1 MQVPDS
7 PPRPPAPRY
16 TIAELTAQAAL
27 MRGYSLAALYCA
39 GSGHAGGTLSIMDIA
54 AALYLQVA
62 QLDPANPA
70 WPGRDRIIWSA
81 GHKAP
86 ALYTALAFTGFCK
99 KLDLALL
106 RKLSSPFQGHP
117 HWLKLPGVEI
127 SGGSL
132 GQGLSVAV
140 GNALAARLDAAPY
153 TVFCI
158 MGDGEQQEGQIWE
171 AAMEAGHY
179 KLDNLVAIVDKNGLQ
194 IDGKVADVMGI
205 DPLGEKY
212 AAFGWQVLR
221 IDGHD
226 MEQIVDA
233 LTKAK
238 QSRNGK
244 PKVILATTV
253 KGKGV
258 SFMENVAG
266 WHGKVPNRDELTKA
280 LQELG
285 VSQSIDVEALAAH
298 ANEYQREVERKL
310 AAKLPKFSADFW
322 WNQQDNMKVKMEPTR
337 KGFGQAL
344 AEQGGDPRVVCL
356 GLDISGSITISDF
369 YAGHPERKP
378 RWLSLGIAEQSA
390 TAVAA
395 GLAKEGKLP
404 VFGTYA
410 TFAAARNLDQV
421 RVSVCYPNLNVFIAG
436 AHGGVSVGP
445 DGATHQAL
453 EDLFAMCGLPNM
465 SVVVPADS
473 IETKKA
479 TEFMLLEHKGPKYVR
494 FAREATP
501 VISTA
506 ATPFVFGKA
515 NVIRFRGERE
525 NFGDAF
531 ETCLAE
537 DYPNEHEDLSIIACG
552 PMVPEAMRAAWILN
566 RDYGYQT
573 RVLNMH
579 TLKPIDRQAVLRAAR
594 ETGVV
599 VTAEEH
605 QAGALGWRVAGLIL
619 EDPAVLQ
626 HPVLAGYIGVQDRF
640 GDSGAPW
647 ELVKEFE
654 VSAEHI
660 ARKAAELLWA
670 RTQAAETAGA
680 MTEDRK

>member
-1 MQVPDS
+1 MPILDA
-7 PPRPPAPRY
+7 PARPPARPHS
-16 TIAELTAQAAL
+16 IAELITQAAL
-27 MRGYSLAALYCA
+27 MRGYNLAALYCA

-62 QLDPANPA
+62 ALDPTNAA

-86 ALYTALAFTGFCK
+86 ALYTGLAFAGFCEK
-99 KLDLALL
+99 RDLALL

-117 HWLKLPGVEI
+117 HWLKLPGIEI
-127 SGGSL
+127 SSGSL

-140 GNALAARLDAAPY
+140 GNALAARLDAKPY

-158 MGDGEQQEGQIWE
+158 MGDGEQQEGQVWE
-171 AAMEAGHY
+171 AAMEAGHF

-205 DPLGEKY
+205 EPLVDKY
-212 AAFGWQVLR
+212 AAFGWEVIS

-226 MEQIVDA
+226 MEQVVNA
-233 LTKAK
+233 LTAAK

-244 PKVILATTV
+244 PKVIIATTV

-266 WHGKVPNRDELTKA
+266 WHGKTPNRAELMQA
-280 LQELG
+280 LDELG

-298 ANEYQREVERKL
+298 AAEYQRGVDLRL
-310 AAKLPKFSADFW
+310 AAKMPKFSADFW
-322 WNQQDNMKVKMEPTR
+322 WNVPTNMKVKMEPTR

-344 AEQGGDPRVVCL
+344 EEKGGDERVVCL
-356 GLDISGSITISDF
+356 GLDISGSITISEF
-369 YAGHPERKP
+369 HTAHPERKP

-436 AHGGVSVGP
+436 AHGGVSVGA

-479 TEFMLLEHKGPKYVR
+479 TEFMLLQHKGPKYVR

-501 VISTA
+501 VISTP
-506 ATPFVFGKA
+506 ATPWVFGKA
-515 NVIRFRGERE
+515 NVIRFRGECE
-525 NFGDAF
+525 NFVDAF
-531 ETCLAE
+531 
-537 DYPNEHEDLSIIACG
+537 
-552 PMVPEAMRAAWILN
+552 
-566 RDYGYQT
+566 
-573 RVLNMH
+573 
-579 TLKPIDRQAVLRAAR
+579 
-594 ETGVV
+594 
-599 VTAEEH
+599 
-605 QAGALGWRVAGLIL
+605 
-619 EDPAVLQ
+619 
-626 HPVLAGYIGVQDRF
+626 
-640 GDSGAPW
+640 
-647 ELVKEFE
+647 
-654 VSAEHI
+654 
-660 ARKAAELLWA
+660 
-670 RTQAAETAGA
+670 
-680 MTEDRK
+680 